1 MPAAPSGPAVTS
13 TLASLIPATAPM
25 TDTSA
30 ANGITSVAVSQVS
43 WDLVA
48 PRATSSTVSPSRWAA
63 SSRATAS
70 SAAMART
77 RSSRAL
83 ITSVNRATA
92 RLVAAAASTDGRLVT
107 S

>member
-1 MPAAPSGPAVTS
+1 MPALPSGPAATS
-13 TLASLIPATAPM
+13 TAASLTPANAPA

-30 ANGITSVAVSQVS
+30 DNGITSIAVSQVS

-48 PRATSSTVSPSRWAA
+48 PRATSSAVSPSRWVA

-70 SAAMART
+70 SAAMARA
-77 RSSRAL
+77 RSSRPL
-83 ITSVNRATA
+83 ITSSDRATA
-92 RLVAAAASTDGRLVT
+92 RLLAASDSTVGRLVT